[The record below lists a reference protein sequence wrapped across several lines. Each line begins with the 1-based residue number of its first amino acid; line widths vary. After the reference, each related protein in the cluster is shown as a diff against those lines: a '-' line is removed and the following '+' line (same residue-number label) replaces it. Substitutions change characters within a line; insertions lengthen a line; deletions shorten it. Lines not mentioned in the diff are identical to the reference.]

1 LNKLE
6 LLKSIKA
13 KLIIQISLLVIIST
27 LFVLLFVNLVTQQK
41 PNRSQIP
48 VTVDTTLPWAL
59 QREQIQEQIQEGIQQ
74 ERTENA
80 ARLLFASF
88 IGIFFQVIFTSTG
101 TYLLIK
107 RELKP
112 LEELNKSV
120 ADINEKLLY
129 LQINAEA
136 ETSTEIS
143 QLITNFNQMMGRL
156 DKAFK
161 SQKQFVENVSHEIK
175 TPLTVIRSNLESII
189 LDKNISKDDLESS
202 IQSSIESINFL
213 NKLVEDL
220 MLLSFLD
227 KGQIKSETFNLNDLA
242 KEIISELDFNAK
254 ANKLKLVFEVP
265 NTQVLNITGNQILL
279 KRAISNLVENAIKY
293 SKPKT
298 DVVIELFKSD
308 KSITLSVTNESEPIS
323 DEFKDK
329 IFDRFFRID
338 KSRTRSTGGFG
349 LGLAIT
355 KEIIETFGG
364 KISVETK
371 KSSNIFIVKLPQAS

>member
-1 LNKLE
+1 MNKLE

-371 KSSNIFIVKLPQAS
+371 KSSNIFIVKLPLST